1 MDPRCQQKRSLQEGG
16 GVPGEPWLRTGE
28 GHHPQTLWEKVK
40 PMVRRDRCWHCHSRC
55 QKREGKAGEAWRM
68 FRSPEKKET
77 SPRGMPRG
85 HPGGGGREADPLPS
99 DGQEAAFIVVTQDP
113 GNALPPGHGAGKGV
127 RTVPQVLHV
136 GDITVSDQMRPPDWR
151 PWENVRVPEG
161 SERDPREGSGAP
173 HQRETSGSRTEPLL
187 GHNGKMT
194 ASRTLPHPIGKNFR
208 RDICRAG
215 DIGLIR
221 ILGFCL
227 EAGRGGS

>member
-1 MDPRCQQKRSLQEGG
+1 MGPCKTQLDPGG
-16 GVPGEPWLRTGE
+16 WQRAPNST
-28 GHHPQTLWEKVK
+28 K
-40 PMVRRDRCWHCHSRC
+40 PSSQWQLCDRCVFSEQIDTASTDHMWPSTC
-55 QKREGKAGEAWRM
+55 QHVLSYPWGR
-68 FRSPEKKET
+68 
-77 SPRGMPRG
+77 
-85 HPGGGGREADPLPS
+85 GREADPLPS

-208 RDICRAG
+208 RDTCRAG

>member
-1 MDPRCQQKRSLQEGG
+1 MSFQSRSTQPPLI
-16 GVPGEPWLRTGE
+16 TC
-28 GHHPQTLWEKVK
+28 GHP
-40 PMVRRDRCWHCHSRC
+40 P
-55 QKREGKAGEAWRM
+55 ANM
-68 FRSPEKKET
+68 FYPT
-77 SPRGMPRG
+77 
-85 HPGGGGREADPLPS
+85 PGGGGREADPLPS

-227 EAGRGGS
+227 EAGWEGS

>member
-1 MDPRCQQKRSLQEGG
+1 
-16 GVPGEPWLRTGE
+16 
-28 GHHPQTLWEKVK
+28 
-40 PMVRRDRCWHCHSRC
+40 
-55 QKREGKAGEAWRM
+55 M
-68 FRSPEKKET
+68 FYPT
-77 SPRGMPRG
+77 
-85 HPGGGGREADPLPS
+85 PGGGGREADPLPS

-215 DIGLIR
+215 DIGLIL

-227 EAGRGGS
+227 EAGRGGFLRETGSARGPGCGASSLPPGPRYLAAPAGVEVPVVGGRLRRRGSGKI